1 MKVFKVKYYIVLI
14 ILCPLIVSSCKK
26 SGKEIVEKI
35 TTETTEKTAKGITK
49 EASEKTLKTLTKKE
63 LRSIDWKDLMK
74 LIRKENINL
83 ADALSRLDGS
93 FQRKIG
99 KAIQSDY
106 DFYSAFISSNSLLDE
121 FSLFTKNAPK
131 AADNIYIFKYFAKC
145 RDLERR
151 FGVHNALGNIE
162 IKEEMGVIKFFNKDD
177 NTVIGEFRDGIFQI
191 KEPFIAEKNLL
202 GQNSILKKTLI
213 PNAVYKIKGTNGMTY
228 LYHVDDL
235 GRFSKIEATGIDANE
250 LLSNV
255 VLAKENLNLGAD
267 WTKKLRTVRQTSK
280 GNDIDATIILKYA
293 DDGTT
298 PLAVKAD
305 IKANNKQVISESFEN
320 LDYLAKNAYTTAENA
335 SILNK
340 FSAKVGLSAKKKAD
354 LLGEMGQDEELTKL
368 IHSNPELNIRRW
380 LNTRNHVD
388 KNKVARTANG
398 RMVPNG
404 QVYAGNVYY
413 FNPHLNSGLMARLK
427 KYGTINLKKF
437 GSLTYDDLIKLDKLY
452 PDGVP
457 FTKEGYPDF
466 SKVAFKDKNGQ
477 TLRINIGALSGDSK
491 KDINTA
497 ETIFQKMG
505 YLWESGYTWH
515 HVENSTILIRVPSAV
530 HQLIDHAGGMS
541 TLVAEQT
548 IKQAA

>member
-1 MKVFKVKYYIVLI
+1 MIF
-14 ILCPLIVSSCKK
+14 CPLIMCSCKK
-26 SGKEIVEKI
+26 SWKEVVEKI
-35 TTETTEKTAKGITK
+35 ATETTEKTTKGIAK

-83 ADALSRLDGS
+83 ADALSSLDGS

-131 AADNIYIFKYFAKC
+131 AAGNIDIFKYFAKC

-151 FGVHNALGNIE
+151 FGVHNALGNIG
-162 IKEEMGVIKFFNKDD
+162 IKEEMGVIKFFNKTD
-177 NTVIGEFRDGIFQI
+177 NTVIGTFRDGIFQI
-191 KEPFIAEKNLL
+191 KEPFNAGKKFL
-202 GQNSILKKTLI
+202 GQNSILRKTLI
-213 PNAVYKIKGTNGMTY
+213 PNAVYKIKGINGMTY

-250 LLSNV
+250 LVSNV
-255 VLAKENLNLGAD
+255 MLAKENINLGTD
-267 WTKKLRTVRQTSK
+267 WARKLRTVRQTSK
-280 GNDIDATIILKYA
+280 GNDIDATIILKYT
-293 DDGTT
+293 DDETT

-305 IKANNKQVISESFEN
+305 IKTNNKQIISESFEN
-320 LDYLAKNAYTTAENA
+320 LDYLAKNTFTTAENA
-335 SILNK
+335 FILNK
-340 FSAKVGLSAKKKAD
+340 ISAKVGLSAKKKAD
-354 LLGEMGQDEELTKL
+354 LLGEMGQDEELAKL

-388 KNKVARTANG
+388 KSKVARTANG

-413 FNPHLNSGLMARLK
+413 FNPHLNSALMARLK
-427 KYGTINLKKF
+427 KCGTINLKKF

-452 PDGVP
+452 PNGVP

-477 TLRINIGALSGDSK
+477 TLRINIGTLSGDSQ

-497 ETIFQKMG
+497 ETLFQKMG
-505 YLWESGYTWH
+505 YPWKSGYTWH
-515 HVENSTILIRVPSAV
+515 HVENSTTLIRVPSAV

>member
-1 MKVFKVKYYIVLI
+1 MKTFKFIYIVLI
-14 ILCPLIVSSCKK
+14 IFCPLIMSSCKK

-35 TTETTEKTAKGITK
+35 ATETTEKTAKGIAK
-49 EASEKTLKTLTKKE
+49 ETSEKTLKTLTKKE

-74 LIRKENINL
+74 LIKKENINL
-83 ADALSRLDGS
+83 ADALSHLDGS

-106 DFYSAFISSNSLLDE
+106 DFYSALISSNRLIDE
-121 FSLFTKNAPK
+121 FSQFTKNAPK
-131 AADNIYIFKYFAKC
+131 ATDNIYIFKYFAKC

-151 FGVHNALGNIE
+151 FGVYNTLGNIG
-162 IKEEMGVIKFFNKDD
+162 IKDEMGVIKFFNEAD
-177 NTVIGEFRDGIFQI
+177 NTVFGEFRDGIFQI
-191 KEPFIAEKNLL
+191 KEPFNAEKNLL
-202 GQNSILKKTLI
+202 GQNSILRKTLI
-213 PNAVYKIKGTNGMTY
+213 PNAVYKIKGINGMTY

-320 LDYLAKNAYTTAENA
+320 LDYFAKNAYTTAENSSLLKKFA
-335 SILNK
+335 SK
-340 FSAKVGLSAKKKAD
+340 TGLSTKKMAD
-354 LLGEMGQDEELTKL
+354 LLEEMGQDEELAKL
-368 IHSNPELNIRRW
+368 IHSNPELNIKRW

-388 KNKVARTANG
+388 KSKVARTANG
-398 RMVPNG
+398 RMVPNWE
-404 QVYAGNVYY
+404 YANNVYY
-413 FNPHLNSGLMARLK
+413 FNPHLNSKLRAKLK
-427 KYGTINLKKF
+427 NGPIKIKKF
-437 GSLTYDDLIKLDKLY
+437 GSLTYYDFIKLDELY
-452 PDGVP
+452 PEGVP
-457 FTKEGYPDF
+457 FSKEGRPDF
-466 SKVAFKDKNGQ
+466 SKVAFKDKNGKA
-477 TLRINIGALSGDSK
+477 LCVNIGKLSDNSE
-491 KDINTA
+491 KDRIMA
-497 ETIFQKMG
+497 QKIYLRMG
-505 YLWESGYTWH
+505 YPNYGYYTWH
-515 HVENSTILIRVPSAV
+515 HIENSSKLMRVPESI
-530 HQLIDHAGGMS
+530 HDLIKHAGGRS
-541 TLVAEQT
+541 THKVEQI

>member
-14 ILCPLIVSSCKK
+14 ILCQLIISSCKK

-35 TTETTEKTAKGITK
+35 TTETAEKTAKEITK

-74 LIRKENINL
+74 LIRKENINF

-162 IKEEMGVIKFFNKDD
+162 IKEEMGVIKFFNKAD

-191 KEPFIAEKNLL
+191 KEPFIAEKNLF

-235 GRFSKIEATGIDANE
+235 GRFSKIEAIGIDANE

-354 LLGEMGQDEELTKL
+354 LLGEMGQDEELAKL

-380 LNTRNHVD
+380 LNTINHVD

-413 FNPHLNSGLMARLK
+413 FNPHLNSSLMARLK
-427 KYGTINLKKF
+427 KGTINLKKF

-477 TLRINIGALSGDSK
+477 TLRINIGALSGDGK

-497 ETIFQKMG
+497 ETIFHKMG
-505 YLWESGYTWH
+505 YPWESGYTWH

-541 TLVAEQT
+541 TLVAKQT

>member
-162 IKEEMGVIKFFNKDD
+162 IKEEMGVIKFFNKAD

-437 GSLTYDDLIKLDKLY
+437 GSLTYDDL
-452 PDGVP
+452 
-457 FTKEGYPDF
+457 
-466 SKVAFKDKNGQ
+466 
-477 TLRINIGALSGDSK
+477 
-491 KDINTA
+491 
-497 ETIFQKMG
+497 
-505 YLWESGYTWH
+505 H
-515 HVENSTILIRVPSAV
+515 
-530 HQLIDHAGGMS
+530 
-541 TLVAEQT
+541 
-548 IKQAA
+548 

>member
-162 IKEEMGVIKFFNKDD
+162 IKEEMGVIKFFNKAD

-191 KEPFIAEKNLL
+191 KEPFSAGKNLL
-202 GQNSILKKTLI
+202 VQNSILKQTLI
-213 PNAVYKIKGTNGMTY
+213 PNAVYRIKGTNGVTY

-250 LLSNV
+250 LLTNV

-280 GNDIDATIILKYA
+280 GNDIDATIILKYT
-293 DDGTT
+293 DDETT

-305 IKANNKQVISESFEN
+305 IKANNKQIISESFEN
-320 LDYLAKNAYTTAENA
+320 LDYLAKNAFTTAENA
-335 SILNK
+335 SLLNK
-340 FSAKVGLSAKKKAD
+340 FASKTGLSTKKKAD
-354 LLGEMGQDEELTKL
+354 LLSEMGQDEELAKL

-380 LNTRNHVD
+380 LNTRNPVD
-388 KNKVARTANG
+388 KSKVARTANG
-398 RMVPNG
+398 RMVLNG
-404 QVYAGNVYY
+404 EYAGNVYY
-413 FNPHLNSGLMARLK
+413 FNPHLNSKLRAKLK
-427 KYGTINLKKF
+427 NGPIEIKKF
-437 GSLTYDDLIKLDKLY
+437 GLLTY
-452 PDGVP
+452 
-457 FTKEGYPDF
+457 
-466 SKVAFKDKNGQ
+466 S
-477 TLRINIGALSGDSK
+477 
-491 KDINTA
+491 
-497 ETIFQKMG
+497 
-505 YLWESGYTWH
+505 
-515 HVENSTILIRVPSAV
+515 
-530 HQLIDHAGGMS
+530 
-541 TLVAEQT
+541 
-548 IKQAA
+548 

>member
-1 MKVFKVKYYIVLI
+1 MKAFKFTYSILI
-14 ILCPLIVSSCKK
+14 ISCLFTVSSCKK

-35 TTETTEKTAKGITK
+35 TTETAEKTAKGIAK
-49 EASEKTLKTLTKKE
+49 ETSEKTLKTLTKKE
-63 LRSIDWKDLMK
+63 LRSIDWRDLMK
-74 LIRKENINL
+74 LIRKEDINL

-106 DFYSAFISSNSLLDE
+106 DFYSALISSNTLLDE
-121 FSLFTKNAPK
+121 FSAFTKNAPK
-131 AADNIYIFKYFAKC
+131 AIDNIYIFKYFAKC

-151 FGVHNALGNIE
+151 FGVHNALGNLG
-162 IKEEMGVIKFFNKDD
+162 IKEEMGVIKFFNEAD

-191 KEPFIAEKNLL
+191 KEPFNAEKNLL
-202 GQNSILKKTLI
+202 GQNSILRKTLI
-213 PNAVYKIKGTNGMTY
+213 PNAVYKIKGINGITY

-320 LDYLAKNAYTTAENA
+320 LDYFAKNAYTTAENSSLLKKFA
-335 SILNK
+335 SK
-340 FSAKVGLSAKKKAD
+340 TGLSTKKMAD
-354 LLGEMGQDEELTKL
+354 LLEEMGQDEELAKL

-388 KNKVARTANG
+388 KSKVARTANG
-398 RMVPNG
+398 RMIPNWE
-404 QVYAGNVYY
+404 YANNVYY
-413 FNPHLNSGLMARLK
+413 FNPHLNSKLRAKLK
-427 KYGTINLKKF
+427 NGPIKIKKF
-437 GSLTYDDLIKLDKLY
+437 GSLTYYDFIKLDELY
-452 PDGVP
+452 PEGVP
-457 FTKEGYPDF
+457 FSKEGRPDF
-466 SKVAFKDKNGQ
+466 SKVAFKDKNGKA
-477 TLRINIGALSGDSK
+477 LCVNIGKLSDNSE
-491 KDINTA
+491 KDRIMA
-497 ETIFQKMG
+497 QKIYLRMG
-505 YLWESGYTWH
+505 YPNYGYYTWH
-515 HVENSTILIRVPSAV
+515 HIENSSKLMRVPESI
-530 HQLIDHAGGMS
+530 HDLIKHAGGRS
-541 TLVAEQT
+541 THKVEQI

>member
-1 MKVFKVKYYIVLI
+1 MKAFKFTYSILI
-14 ILCPLIVSSCKK
+14 ISCLFTVSSCKK

-35 TTETTEKTAKGITK
+35 TTETAEKTAKGIAK
-49 EASEKTLKTLTKKE
+49 ETSEKTLKTLTKKE
-63 LRSIDWKDLMK
+63 LRSIDWRDLMK
-74 LIRKENINL
+74 LIRKEDINL

-106 DFYSAFISSNSLLDE
+106 DFYSALISSNTLLDE
-121 FSLFTKNAPK
+121 FSAFTKNAPK
-131 AADNIYIFKYFAKC
+131 AIDNIYIFKYFAKC

-151 FGVHNALGNIE
+151 FGVHNALGNLG
-162 IKEEMGVIKFFNKDD
+162 IKEEMGVIKFFNKAD

-191 KEPFIAEKNLL
+191 KEPFIAGKNLL

-298 PLAVKAD
+298 PLAVKTD
-305 IKANNKQVISESFEN
+305 IKANNKQIISESFEN
-320 LDYLAKNAYTTAENA
+320 LDYLAKNTFTTAENSSLLKKFA
-335 SILNK
+335 SK
-340 FSAKVGLSAKKKAD
+340 TGLSTKKMAD
-354 LLGEMGQDEELTKL
+354 LLEEMGQDEELAKL
-368 IHSNPELNIRRW
+368 IHSNPELNIKRW

-388 KNKVARTANG
+388 KSKVARTANG

-413 FNPHLNSGLMARLK
+413 FNPHLNSALMARLK

-477 TLRINIGALSGDSK
+477 TLQINIGALSGDSK

-505 YLWESGYTWH
+505 YSWESGYTWH
-515 HVENSTILIRVPSAV
+515 HIENSTTLIRVPSAV

>member
-1 MKVFKVKYYIVLI
+1 MKTFKFIYIVLI
-14 ILCPLIVSSCKK
+14 IFCPLIMSSCKK

-35 TTETTEKTAKGITK
+35 ATETTEKTAKGIAK
-49 EASEKTLKTLTKKE
+49 ETSEKTLKTLTKKE

-74 LIRKENINL
+74 LIKKENINL
-83 ADALSRLDGS
+83 ADALSHLDGS

-106 DFYSAFISSNSLLDE
+106 DFYSALISSNRLIDE
-121 FSLFTKNAPK
+121 FSQFTKNAPK
-131 AADNIYIFKYFAKC
+131 ATDNIYIFKYFAKC

-151 FGVHNALGNIE
+151 FGVYNTLGNIG
-162 IKEEMGVIKFFNKDD
+162 IKDEMGVIKFFNEAD
-177 NTVIGEFRDGIFQI
+177 NTVFGEFRDGIFQI
-191 KEPFIAEKNLL
+191 KEPFNAEKNLL
-202 GQNSILKKTLI
+202 GQNSILRKTLI
-213 PNAVYKIKGTNGMTY
+213 PNAVYKIKGINGMTY

-320 LDYLAKNAYTTAENA
+320 LDYFAKNAYTTAENSSLLKKFA
-335 SILNK
+335 SK
-340 FSAKVGLSAKKKAD
+340 TGLSTKKMAD
-354 LLGEMGQDEELTKL
+354 LLEEMGQDEELAKL

-388 KNKVARTANG
+388 KSKVARTANG
-398 RMVPNG
+398 RMVPNWE
-404 QVYAGNVYY
+404 YANNVYY
-413 FNPHLNSGLMARLK
+413 FNPHLNSKLRAKLK
-427 KYGTINLKKF
+427 NGPIKIKKF
-437 GSLTYDDLIKLDKLY
+437 GSLTYYDFIKLDELY
-452 PDGVP
+452 PEGVP
-457 FTKEGYPDF
+457 FSKEGRPDF
-466 SKVAFKDKNGQ
+466 SKVAFKDKNGKA
-477 TLRINIGALSGDSK
+477 LCVNIGKLSDNSE
-491 KDINTA
+491 KDRIMA
-497 ETIFQKMG
+497 QKIYLRMG
-505 YLWESGYTWH
+505 YPNYGYYTWH
-515 HVENSTILIRVPSAV
+515 HIENSSKLMRVPESI
-530 HQLIDHAGGMS
+530 HDLIKHAGGRS
-541 TLVAEQT
+541 THKVEQI

>member
-1 MKVFKVKYYIVLI
+1 MKAFKFIYIVLI
-14 ILCPLIVSSCKK
+14 IFCPLIMSSCKK

-35 TTETTEKTAKGITK
+35 ATETTEKTAKEIAK
-49 EASEKTLKTLTKKE
+49 ETSEKTLKTLTKKE

-74 LIRKENINL
+74 LIKKENINL
-83 ADALSRLDGS
+83 ADALSHLDGS

-106 DFYSAFISSNSLLDE
+106 DFYSALISSNRLIDE
-121 FSLFTKNAPK
+121 FSQFTKNAPK

-151 FGVHNALGNIE
+151 FGVYNALGNIE
-162 IKEEMGVIKFFNKDD
+162 IKEEMSVIKFFNKTD
-177 NTVIGEFRDGIFQI
+177 NSVIGDFRDGIFQI
-191 KEPFIAEKNLL
+191 KAFNAGKNLL
-202 GQNSILKKTLI
+202 EQNSILKKTLI
-213 PNAVYKIKGTNGMTY
+213 PNAVYKIRGTNGITY

-293 DDGTT
+293 DDRTT

-305 IKANNKQVISESFEN
+305 IKANNKQIISESFEN
-320 LDYLAKNAYTTAENA
+320 LDYLAKNTFTTAENA
-335 SILNK
+335 SLLNK
-340 FSAKVGLSAKKKAD
+340 FASKTGLSIKKKAD
-354 LLGEMGQDEELTKL
+354 LLSEMGQDEELAKL
-368 IHSNPELNIRRW
+368 IHSNPELNIKRW

-388 KNKVARTANG
+388 KSKVARTANG

-427 KYGTINLKKF
+427 KSGTITLKKF

-457 FTKEGYPDF
+457 FTKEGFPDF

-477 TLRINIGALSGDSK
+477 TLRINIGTLSGNSQ

-497 ETIFQKMG
+497 ETLFQKMG
-505 YLWESGYTWH
+505 YPWESGYTWH
-515 HVENSTILIRVPSAV
+515 HVENSTTLIRVLSAV

>member
-1 MKVFKVKYYIVLI
+1 MKAFKFIYIALI
-14 ILCPLIVSSCKK
+14 IFCPLIISSCKK

-35 TTETTEKTAKGITK
+35 TTETAEKTAKGVAK
-49 EASEKTLKTLTKKE
+49 ESSEKTLKTLTKKE
-63 LRSIDWKDLMK
+63 LRSIDWEDLIK
-74 LIRKENINL
+74 LIRKEDINL
-83 ADALSRLDGS
+83 ADALSCLDRS
-93 FQRKIG
+93 FQKKIN
-99 KAIQSDY
+99 KAVQSDY
-106 DFYSAFISSNSLLDE
+106 EFYSALISTHGTLINE
-121 FSLFTKNAPK
+121 FSVFTKNAPK
-131 AADNIYIFKYFAKC
+131 AANNIYIFKYFVKC

-151 FGVHNALGNIE
+151 FGVPNSLGDMS
-162 IKEEMGVIKFFNKDD
+162 IKEEMGKIVFFHKTD
-177 NTVIGEFRDGIFQI
+177 NTLIGELRNGIFLL
-191 KEPFIAEKNLL
+191 KEPFSSGKSLL
-202 GQNSILKKTLI
+202 EQNSLLKKTLI
-213 PNAVYKIKGTNGMTY
+213 PNTVYKIKGTNGMTY

-250 LLSNV
+250 LTTNV
-255 VLAKENLNLGAD
+255 VLVKENLNLGTD
-267 WTKKLRTVRQTSK
+267 WVKKLRKVRQTSK
-280 GNDIDATIILKYA
+280 GNDIDATIVLKYA

-305 IKANNKQVISESFEN
+305 IKANNKQIVSESFEN
-320 LDYLAKNAYTTAENA
+320 LDFLSRRTLTTAENN
-335 SILNK
+335 SILNRY
-340 FSAKVGLSAKKKAD
+340 AARVGLSEKKKAD
-354 LLGEMGQDEELTKL
+354 LLGEMGEDEELAKL

-388 KNKVARTANG
+388 KGKVARTVNG

-413 FNPHLNSGLMARLK
+413 FNPHLNSALMARLK

-466 SKVAFKDKNGQ
+466 SMVAFKDKNGQ

-491 KDINTA
+491 KDIKTA
-497 ETIFQKMG
+497 ERIFQKMG
-505 YLWESGYTWH
+505 YPGESGYTWH
-515 HVENSTILIRVPSAV
+515 HVENSTTLIRVPSAV

-541 TLVAEQT
+541 TLVTEQT

>member
-1 MKVFKVKYYIVLI
+1 MKAFKFIFYLI
-14 ILCPLIVSSCKK
+14 ILFPFIVSSCKK
-26 SGKEIVEKI
+26 SGKEIIEKI
-35 TTETTEKTAKGITK
+35 VTETTEKAAKGVAK
-49 EASEKTLKTLTKKE
+49 ETSEKTLKTLTKKE
-63 LRSIDWKDLMK
+63 LRSIDWEDLIK

-83 ADALSRLDGS
+83 ADALSRLDES
-93 FQRKIG
+93 FQGKIG

-106 DFYSAFISSNSLLDE
+106 DFYSALISSNGLIDK
-121 FSLFTKNAPK
+121 FSVFTKNAPK
-131 AADNIYIFKYFAKC
+131 AGDNIYIFKYFAKC
-145 RDLERR
+145 EDLERR
-151 FGVHNALGNIE
+151 FGVYNALGNLG
-162 IKEEMGVIKFFNKDD
+162 IKEEMGAIKFFNKTD
-177 NTVIGEFRDGIFQI
+177 NSVIGELRDGIFLV
-191 KEPFIAEKNLL
+191 KKPFNPGESLFA
-202 GQNSILKKTLI
+202 QNSILKKTLI
-213 PNAVYKIKGTNGMTY
+213 PNTIYKIKGINGMTY
-228 LYHVDDL
+228 LYNVDDL

-255 VLAKENLNLGAD
+255 MLTKENLNLGAD
-267 WTKKLRTVRQTSK
+267 WTKKFKTVRQTSK
-280 GNDIDATIILKYA
+280 GNDISATIILKYA

-305 IKANNKQVISESFEN
+305 IKANNKQIISESFKN
-320 LDYLAKNAYTTAENA
+320 LDYLAKNTFTTAENA
-335 SILNK
+335 SLLKK
-340 FSAKVGLSAKKKAD
+340 FASKTGLSTKKMSD
-354 LLGEMGQDEELTKL
+354 LLGEMGQDVELAKL
-368 IHSNPELNIRRW
+368 IHSNPKLNIKRW

-388 KNKVARTANG
+388 KSKVARTING

-427 KYGTINLKKF
+427 RSGTITLKKF

-477 TLRINIGALSGDSK
+477 TLRINIGTLSGDSQ

-497 ETIFQKMG
+497 ETLFQKMG
-505 YLWESGYTWH
+505 YPWESGYTWH
-515 HVENSTILIRVPSAV
+515 HIENSTTLIRVPSAV

-541 TLVAEQT
+541 TLVA
-548 IKQAA
+548 KQRVKQVA

>member
-1 MKVFKVKYYIVLI
+1 MKTFKFIYIALMI
-14 ILCPLIVSSCKK
+14 FCPLIMCSCKK
-26 SGKEIVEKI
+26 SWKEVVEKI
-35 TTETTEKTAKGITK
+35 ATETTEKTTKGIAK

-83 ADALSRLDGS
+83 ADALSSLDGS

-131 AADNIYIFKYFAKC
+131 AAGNIDIFKYFAKC

-151 FGVHNALGNIE
+151 FGVHNALGNIG
-162 IKEEMGVIKFFNKDD
+162 IKEEMGVIKFFNKTD
-177 NTVIGEFRDGIFQI
+177 NTVIGTFRDGIFQI
-191 KEPFIAEKNLL
+191 KEPFNAGKKFL
-202 GQNSILKKTLI
+202 GQNSILRKTLI
-213 PNAVYKIKGTNGMTY
+213 PNAVYKIKGINGMTY
-228 LYHVDDL
+228 LYHIDDL

-250 LLSNV
+250 LVSNV
-255 VLAKENLNLGAD
+255 MLAKENINLGTD
-267 WTKKLRTVRQTSK
+267 WARKLRTVRQTSK
-280 GNDIDATIILKYA
+280 GNDIDATIILKYT
-293 DDGTT
+293 DDETT

-305 IKANNKQVISESFEN
+305 IKTNNKQIISESFEN
-320 LDYLAKNAYTTAENA
+320 LDYLAKNTFTTAENA
-335 SILNK
+335 FILNK

-354 LLGEMGQDEELTKL
+354 LLGEMGQDEELAKL

-388 KNKVARTANG
+388 KSKVARTANG

-413 FNPHLNSGLMARLK
+413 FNPHLNSALMARLK
-427 KYGTINLKKF
+427 KCGTINLKKF

-452 PDGVP
+452 PNGVP

-477 TLRINIGALSGDSK
+477 TLRINIGTLSGDSQ

-497 ETIFQKMG
+497 ETLFQKMG
-505 YLWESGYTWH
+505 YPWKSGYTWH
-515 HVENSTILIRVPSAV
+515 HVENSTTLIRVPSAV

>member
-1 MKVFKVKYYIVLI
+1 MKTFKFIYIVLI
-14 ILCPLIVSSCKK
+14 IFCPLIMSSCKK

-35 TTETTEKTAKGITK
+35 ATETTEKTAKGIAK
-49 EASEKTLKTLTKKE
+49 ETSEKTLKTLTKKE

-74 LIRKENINL
+74 LIKKENINL
-83 ADALSRLDGS
+83 ADALSHLDGS

-106 DFYSAFISSNSLLDE
+106 DFYSALISSNSLLDE

-151 FGVHNALGNIE
+151 FGVYNALGNIG
-162 IKEEMGVIKFFNKDD
+162 IKDEMGVIKFFNKAD

-320 LDYLAKNAYTTAENA
+320 LDYLAKNAYTTSENA

-354 LLGEMGQDEELTKL
+354 LLGEMGQDEELAKL

-452 PDGVP
+452 LDGVP

-477 TLRINIGALSGDSK
+477 TLRINIGALSGNSK

>member
-1 MKVFKVKYYIVLI
+1 MIF
-14 ILCPLIVSSCKK
+14 CPLIMCSCKK
-26 SGKEIVEKI
+26 SWKEVVEKI
-35 TTETTEKTAKGITK
+35 ATETTEKTTKGIAK

-83 ADALSRLDGS
+83 ADALSSLDGS

-106 DFYSAFISSNSLLDE
+106 DFYSALISSNSLLDE

-151 FGVHNALGNIE
+151 FGVYNALGNIG
-162 IKEEMGVIKFFNKDD
+162 IKEEMGVIKFFYKTD
-177 NTVIGEFRDGIFQI
+177 NTVIGTFRDGIFQI
-191 KEPFIAEKNLL
+191 KEPFNAGKKFL
-202 GQNSILKKTLI
+202 GQNSILRKTLI
-213 PNAVYKIKGTNGMTY
+213 PNAVYKIKGINGMTY

-250 LLSNV
+250 LVSNV
-255 VLAKENLNLGAD
+255 MLAKENINLGTD
-267 WTKKLRTVRQTSK
+267 WARKLRTVRQTSK
-280 GNDIDATIILKYA
+280 GNDIDATIILKYT
-293 DDGTT
+293 DDETT

-305 IKANNKQVISESFEN
+305 IKTNNKQIISESFEN
-320 LDYLAKNAYTTAENA
+320 LDYLARNTFTTAENA
-335 SILNK
+335 FILNK

-354 LLGEMGQDEELTKL
+354 LLGEMGQDEELAKL

-388 KNKVARTANG
+388 KSKVARTANG

-413 FNPHLNSGLMARLK
+413 FNPHLNSALMARLK
-427 KYGTINLKKF
+427 KCGTINLKKF

-452 PDGVP
+452 PNGVP

-477 TLRINIGALSGDSK
+477 TLRINIGTLSGDSQ
-491 KDINTA
+491 KDINTS
-497 ETIFQKMG
+497 ETLFQKMG
-505 YLWESGYTWH
+505 YPWKSGYTWH